1 MGMYSSKD
9 KKPEKKAGVTEKDK
23 AVLDLKVAR
32 DKLKRYQKTLEVDTV
47 KLNSKCKIL
56 LKAGQK
62 ERALIVLK
70 VRKYKEDAYNNV
82 DTQLLSVL
90 HLIDD
95 VEWADQRNDVLRAL
109 QEGTKALKQLNSEMP
124 VEKVEALMEESE
136 EARRVQDEIGTML
149 GSLGATTVEEDAALE
164 DELLELVGVTKDT
177 INPDPEKTAF
187 PEAPKVPVMPSVPT
201 HTTSVQPADE
211 DRKNLIAS

>member
-1 MGMYSSKD
+1 
-9 KKPEKKAGVTEKDK
+9 
-23 AVLDLKVAR
+23 
-32 DKLKRYQKTLEVDTV
+32 
-47 KLNSKCKIL
+47 
-56 LKAGQK
+56 
-62 ERALIVLK
+62 
-70 VRKYKEDAYNNV
+70 
-82 DTQLLSVL
+82 
-90 HLIDD
+90 
-95 VEWADQRNDVLRAL
+95 
-109 QEGTKALKQLNSEMP
+109 
-124 VEKVEALMEESE
+124 MEESE